1 MKTII
6 RALLGASLVV
16 APAADRVDAQSSGQL
31 PPALQKAL
39 DEELKADKPAD
50 DLELEY
56 DKDTDF
62 SRYRTFSWAPFLE
75 PVTNVDENR
84 VIMVAIEEAVIA
96 RGLVKATT
104 ERPDMFVNYWLRL
117 EKKVKTTSNPATSPF
132 EPAAQSVIVNVEKA
146 EDATLGVELY
156 DALGNRLVWRTKVQ
170 GAVESRPM
178 AREQLDRALTR
189 MLAKYP
195 PPKP

>member
-1 MKTII
+1 
-6 RALLGASLVV
+6 
-16 APAADRVDAQSSGQL
+16 
-31 PPALQKAL
+31 
-39 DEELKADKPAD
+39 
-50 DLELEY
+50 
-56 DKDTDF
+56 
-62 SRYRTFSWAPFLE
+62 
-75 PVTNVDENR
+75 
-84 VIMVAIEEAVIA
+84 MVAIEEAVIA

-117 EKKVKTTSNPATSPF
+117 EKKVKTTSNAATSPF
-132 EPAAQSVIVNVEKA
+132 EPAAQSVIVNVGRE

-156 DALGNRLVWRTKVQ
+156 DALGNRLVWRTKVH